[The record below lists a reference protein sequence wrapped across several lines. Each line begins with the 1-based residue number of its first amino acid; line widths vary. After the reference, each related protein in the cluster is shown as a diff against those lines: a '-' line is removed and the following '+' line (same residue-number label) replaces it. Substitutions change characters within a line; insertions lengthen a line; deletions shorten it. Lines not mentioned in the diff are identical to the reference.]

1 MNSEIAGR
9 VNGYIVQIVFKG
21 SIRILGC
28 FYIGATRMDFATY
41 GYILAIDVYAMICV
55 DGAMVIFGGIV
66 IFVTCSNRTGTCINT
81 YGIQSN
87 RLADI
92 TLKHSVPAAGL
103 DIQTGVV
110 QVGFLNKTDSRFAT
124 YRSIIPSIIIAIAD
138 GQERSAV
145 IRLTATAPARPFCIT
160 IDPLTIIIL
169 CVI

>member
-1 MNSEIAGR
+1 MNGKIASG

-21 SIRILGC
+21 SLRILGC

-41 GYILAIDVYAMICV
+41 IDRATIDVYAMICV
-55 DGAMVIFGGIV
+55 DGAMVILGGIV
-66 IFVTCSNRTGTCINT
+66 SFVTCSNRTGTRINT
-81 YGIQSN
+81 YSIQSN
-87 RLADI
+87 RFADI
-92 TLKHSVPAAGL
+92 TLKHSIPAAGL

-110 QVGFLNKTDSRFAT
+110 QVGFLNKTDSRFTT

-160 IDPLTIIIL
+160 IDLLTIIIL